1 MENEEK
7 ASVKQRAIQRKK
19 NKKKLVE
26 FNEQYPNIK
35 IKDQRTSKVAKVK
48 KKSYNPNFGHKICD
62 FSLKF
67 EKTPP

>member
-7 ASVKQRAIQRKK
+7 ATVKQRTIQRKK

-48 KKSYNPNFGHKICD
+48 KKNRTIQILSTKFAI
-62 FSLKF
+62 FS
-67 EKTPP
+67 